1 MAELAPDI
9 SDKEF
14 RDEVR
19 RAVIILMRAM
29 IRKYHMAWL
38 DFLPRE
44 ENAHIRLL
52 AENHGT
58 VGGAIDVATIT
69 RTAGFAPVQQKEIT
83 GEASISRRKSDEH
96 SK

>member
-44 ENAHIRLL
+44 ENAHIRRL

-58 VGGAIDVATIT
+58 AGEIVKNYSVIGPVAN
-69 RTAGFAPVQQKEIT
+69 
-83 GEASISRRKSDEH
+83 S
-96 SK
+96 

>member
-1 MAELAPDI
+1 MSELAPDI

-14 RDEVR
+14 RDEIR
-19 RAVIILMRAM
+19 KGLIIIMRAM

-44 ENAHIRLL
+44 ENAYIRRL

-58 VGGAIDVATIT
+58 AGEIVKSYSVIGPVAN
-69 RTAGFAPVQQKEIT
+69 
-83 GEASISRRKSDEH
+83 S
-96 SK
+96 

>member
-1 MAELAPDI
+1 MPELAPDI

-14 RDEVR
+14 RDEIR

-44 ENAHIRLL
+44 ENAYIRRL
-52 AENHGT
+52 AESNGT
-58 VGGAIDVATIT
+58 AAEVVKSYSVIGPVAN
-69 RTAGFAPVQQKEIT
+69 
-83 GEASISRRKSDEH
+83 S
-96 SK
+96 

>member
-14 RDEVR
+14 RDEIR

-44 ENAHIRLL
+44 ENAHIRRL
-52 AENHGT
+52 AENHS
-58 VGGAIDVATIT
+58 
-69 RTAGFAPVQQKEIT
+69 TAGEIVKNYSVIGPV
-83 GEASISRRKSDEH
+83 ANS
-96 SK
+96 